1 MLSIEP
7 SYPSRTDPEYSST
20 AEAQEKDLKTNYL
33 EMIEVLKKKM
43 NKSLNKIQGKAN
55 KNFAENEKNPLRS
68 QEDTK
73 EHFKEMDKMAQDLK
87 IKKINK

>member
-1 MLSIEP
+1 
-7 SYPSRTDPEYSST
+7 
-20 AEAQEKDLKTNYL
+20 
-33 EMIEVLKKKM
+33 MIEVLKKKM

-73 EHFKEMDKMAQDLK
+73 EHLKEMDKMAQDLK